1 MAFNITLQPSGLQF
15 AADEDSTLLD
25 AAEKAGVAMPY
36 GCRGGSCGAC
46 KGKVVTG
53 KLECGIED
61 RFALTEAE
69 RASGYMLL
77 CVAHPKSDVVVEV
90 ADVGRMGD
98 IVVKT
103 MPTRITTIERAASD
117 VVVVTLKLPATESF
131 EFRAGQYIA
140 LQFKDGERRD
150 FSIANA
156 PHERQH
162 VQLHI
167 RLSEGSYSTLMFTE
181 VLKEKDILR
190 FEGPLGSFHL
200 NPASGKPM
208 IMVAA
213 GTGFAPIKAIL
224 DDMAHKGIQREV
236 HLYRGSRD
244 RAGLY
249 LPHLP
254 ARWEK
259 TIADFTHVPVLSDAT
274 LACAWNGRTGL
285 VHQAVLEDIADL
297 SVYEVYACGAV
308 AMIEATRRDFIAHGL
323 PPEAFFADAFT
334 AAPITK

>member
-1 MAFNITLQPSGLQF
+1 MAFNVTLQPSGLQF
-15 AADEDSTLLD
+15 VADEDSTLLD

-46 KGKVVTG
+46 KGRVVEG
-53 KLECGIED
+53 DLERGIED

-69 RASGYMLL
+69 RADGYMLL
-77 CVAHPKSDVVVEV
+77 CVAHPKSDVIVEV
-90 ADVGRMGD
+90 ADVGRMGE

-103 MPTRITTIERAASD
+103 MPTRIDAIVRAAPD
-117 VVVVTLKLPATESF
+117 VVVVTLKLPATENF
-131 EFRAGQYIA
+131 EFRAGQYIT
-140 LQFKDGERRD
+140 LMFKDGERRD

-167 RLSEGSYSTLMFTE
+167 RLSEGSYSTRMFTE

-190 FEGPLGSFHL
+190 FEGPLGNFHL

-208 IMVAA
+208 ILVAA

-224 DDMAHKGIQREV
+224 DDMAHKHIERDV
-236 HLYRGSRD
+236 YLYRGSRD

-249 LPHLP
+249 LPDLP
-254 ARWEK
+254 AQWEK
-259 TIADFTHVPVLSDAT
+259 TIPNFTHVPVLSDAT
-274 LACAWNGRTGL
+274 SACTWSGRSGL
-285 VHQAVLEDIADL
+285 VHQAVMEDFADL
-297 SVYEVYACGAV
+297 SPYEVYACGAV
-308 AMIEATRRDFIAHGL
+308 AMVEAARRDFITHGL
-323 PPEAFFADAFT
+323 APEAFFADTFT
-334 AAPITK
+334 PAPTKN